1 MIRSVIK
8 LKGEELYI
16 FSGNQDVY
24 ILFPTPSLFDE
35 DEVGYILQDIEDQ
48 VDNNKYGDIEIIR
61 TLISTSKKREFA
73 KFEDLEIK
81 NVKIKIVK

>member
-1 MIRSVIK
+1 MIKSVIK

-16 FSGNQDVY
+16 FSGNQDTY

-48 VDNNKYGDIEIIR
+48 IDNNKFGNIEIIR
-61 TLISTSKKREFA
+61 TLLSTNKKREFA
-73 KFEDLEIK
+73 KFEDLEIRQMK
-81 NVKIKIVK
+81 VKLVK

>member
-1 MIRSVIK
+1 MIKSVIK

-16 FSGNQDVY
+16 FSGNQDAY

-48 VDNNKYGDIEIIR
+48 IDNNKFGNIEIIR
-61 TLISTSKKREFA
+61 TLLSTDKKREFA
-73 KFEDLEIK
+73 IFEDLEIRQ
-81 NVKIKIVK
+81 VKVKLVK

>member
-16 FSGNQDVY
+16 FSGDQDVY

-48 VDNNKYGDIEIIR
+48 IDNNKYGDIEIIR
-61 TLISTSKKREFA
+61 TLLSTNKKREFA
-73 KFEDLEIK
+73 KFEDLEVK
-81 NVKIKIVK
+81 QAKIKFK

>member
-1 MIRSVIK
+1 MIKSVIK

-16 FSGNQDVY
+16 FSGNQDAY

-48 VDNNKYGDIEIIR
+48 IDNNKFGNIEIIR
-61 TLISTSKKREFA
+61 TLLSTDKKREFA
-73 KFEDLEIK
+73 IFEDIEIRQ
-81 NVKIKIVK
+81 VKVKLVK

>member
-1 MIRSVIK
+1 MIKSVIK

-16 FSGNQDVY
+16 FSGNQDAY

-48 VDNNKYGDIEIIR
+48 IDNNKFGNIDIIR
-61 TLISTSKKREFA
+61 TLLSTNKKRDFA
-73 KFEDLEIK
+73 KFEDLEIRQMK
-81 NVKIKIVK
+81 VKLVK

>member
-1 MIRSVIK
+1 MVRCVIK

-16 FSGNQDVY
+16 FSGDQDVY

-48 VDNNKYGDIEIIR
+48 IDNNKYGDIEIIR
-61 TLISTSKKREFA
+61 SLLSTNKKREFA

-81 NVKIKIVK
+81 HAKIKFK

>member
-1 MIRSVIK
+1 MIKSVIK

-16 FSGNQDVY
+16 FSGNQDAY

-48 VDNNKYGDIEIIR
+48 IDNNKFGNIEIIR
-61 TLISTSKKREFA
+61 TLLSTNKKREFA
-73 KFEDLEIK
+73 KFEDLEIRQMK
-81 NVKIKIVK
+81 VKLVK

>member
-8 LKGEELYI
+8 LKEEELYI